1 MVPVSQRKES
11 SLRSNGIRFVA
22 GIDEA
27 GRGPL
32 AGPVVAAAVILP
44 PRARIRG
51 LDDSKKLT
59 PRKREEL
66 YSKIKKK
73 ALSIGVGIV
82 SEKDIDKIN
91 ILKATLR
98 AMHEAIERLSITPE
112 HILVDGKKEV
122 PSIRFPQSAIPSG
135 DSKCSSIAA
144 ASIIAKVTR
153 DRIMGRLDQEYPG
166 YGFAIHKGYGTRS
179 HKKTLRKLGRSPVHR
194 SSFTY
199 Q

>member
-11 SLRSNGIRFVA
+11 FLRKSGIRYIA

-44 PRARIRG
+44 HKTKIPG
-51 LDDSKKLT
+51 LDDSKKLS
-59 PRKREEL
+59 PKKREKL
-66 YSKIKKK
+66 YIEIKKK
-73 ALSIGVGIV
+73 AVSIGVGIV
-82 SEKDIDKIN
+82 SEKVIDRIN

-98 AMHEAIERLSITPE
+98 AMHEAVERLSITPE
-112 HILVDGKKEV
+112 HILVDGDKKI
-122 PSIRFPQSAIPSG
+122 PSISLNQTAIPKG

-153 DRIMGRLDQEYPG
+153 DRIMVKLDAEYPG
-166 YGFAIHKGYGTRS
+166 FGFAIHKGYGTKA
-179 HKKTLRKLGRSPVHR
+179 HKKVLRKFGRSPIHR
-194 SSFTY
+194 LSFTC
-199 Q
+199 